1 MVVSPRT
8 PDHNTY
14 YGGFGGTVVAMTRR
28 AIIKSPLNVM
38 WYLRVSNP
46 SEIATTNCYHFTDS
60 QTYERCDVGGAI
72 IFTDSPDSHHTIDQ
86 FIEIKTATLA
96 AQITALEE
104 RIRKMQN
111 TVRATNPIHV
121 TIHRLTPRDT

>member
-1 MVVSPRT
+1 
-8 PDHNTY
+8 
-14 YGGFGGTVVAMTRR
+14 
-28 AIIKSPLNVM
+28 M

-46 SEIATTNCYHFTDS
+46 ATVATTNCYHFTDS

-72 IFTDSPDSHHTIDQ
+72 VFTDDPDSHHTIDQ
-86 FIEIKTATLA
+86 FTENTITNLTTQLNDATV
-96 AQITALEE
+96 QIAALED

-111 TVRATNPIHV
+111 TVHATTHPINI